1 MRSKLN
7 RLLCALVLTLPA
19 FAQIDSAQLRGK
31 FGAPLSRETFYVP
44 PGFHLVVDYGAGNQ
58 VCKLQVPALMPTDA
72 TKVQNTDDM
81 KQKMHAFLAELVP
94 DSTRG
99 KELQRSM
106 SQTGA
111 FSGVGFDEYEHVTF
125 VETYSGSN
133 DTITATFKN
142 AGCQQTEQIA
152 R

>member
-7 RLLCALVLTLPA
+7 RLLCVLLLTLPV
-19 FAQIDSAQLRGK
+19 SAQLNSGIK
-31 FGAPLSRETFYVP
+31 FGAPLSREIFRVP
-44 PGFHLVVDYGAGNQ
+44 PGFDLVVDYGANNQ
-58 VCKLQVPALMPTDA
+58 VCKLQVPALMPTDV
-72 TKVQNTDDM
+72 TKVRNTDDM

-99 KELQRSM
+99 KELHRGMGQS
-106 SQTGA
+106 GP
-111 FSGVGFDEYEHVTF
+111 FSGWGLDEYEHLTV

-133 DTITATFKN
+133 DTITVTFKN